1 MNVEKLRE
9 DFPVLKKGIIYFDSS
24 CMTLKPKQVIA
35 KMDEYYNDYPAC
47 AGRSVHKLSV
57 KVGEETTEARKSVQK
72 LVNARKPHEIIFT
85 RNTTEAI
92 NLVSNSFKFE
102 KVLISDR
109 EHNSNLLPWQKFKYG
124 VLRSK
129 EDFSFDLEKFSEAV
143 KKYDFVSFPWV
154 GNFDGYTLPVK
165 EIVKI
170 AHENK
175 AKVHLDAAQ
184 ALPHKEV
191 NAKKLDVDFFS
202 FSGHKMLGPSGM
214 GGLYGKEELLKEMKP
229 FLIGGDTVKDSNYNG
244 YVLEDLPNKFEA
256 GLQNYAG
263 ILGMGA
269 ASKYLMDVGV
279 ENIQDHEAKLTKEVN
294 RDGIVQVGNKDTIGV
309 FNFNIPGMDHHEVA
323 GILDSSKNIAIRSGM
338 HCAHAWYNE
347 HKIKGSARASFYLYN
362 TVDEIKILNEELGKI
377 KKLSS

>member
-1 MNVEKLRE
+1 
-9 DFPVLKKGIIYFDSS
+9 
-24 CMTLKPKQVIA
+24 
-35 KMDEYYNDYPAC
+35 
-47 AGRSVHKLSV
+47 
-57 KVGEETTEARKSVQK
+57 KS
-72 LVNARKPHEIIFT
+72 
-85 RNTTEAI
+85 
-92 NLVSNSFKFE
+92 
-102 KVLISDR
+102 
-109 EHNSNLLPWQKFKYG
+109 
-124 VLRSK
+124 
-129 EDFSFDLEKFSEAV
+129 
-143 KKYDFVSFPWV
+143 
-154 GNFDGYTLPVK
+154 
-165 EIVKI
+165 

-191 NAKKLDVDFFS
+191 NAKKLDVDFLS

-263 ILGMGA
+263 MLGMGA
-269 ASKYLMDVGV
+269 AAKYLMDVGV

-294 RDGIVQVGNKDTIGV
+294 KEGVVQVGNKDTIGV
-309 FNFNIPGMDHHEVA
+309 FNFMISGIDHHEIA
-323 GILDSSKNIAIRSGM
+323 GILDSSRNIAIRSGM

-362 TVDEIKILNEELGKI
+362 TVDEIKILNEELDKI